1 MAKGKGNWSRPYH
14 VCKGKGCNN
23 WCWASQ
29 VPSQPLC
36 SACGKKWPGVPP
48 PPGPKPPTQSQLQR
62 LDRPRRAKPED
73 SQPKGFL
80 KVLKERWADLGPAT
94 QEALQAAGF
103 QPKPPPP
110 GEDSLLTRLL
120 GRKGDLPADIQAMLE
135 LEAGKPSATPY
146 EEGQH
151 SSNALTKASHKYR
164 QLARK
169 KMDLQASIT
178 QTKEHLKALVEE
190 TQSVDKQM
198 DEAKQAIEDA
208 QSKLSEALEQGNSVS
223 VAHPSLGDIAAFEGI
238 GKSLGIEFSEEQ
250 LSVLR
255 KASAAQMP
263 PGLGVTRPTFVFGP
277 KQPGPADPPEG
288 TGPKEPPP
296 QDKPEGPDVSM
307 KDGAGGELEELSQGR
322 DRSPR
327 RASRGS
333 SKETLAE

>member
-1 MAKGKGNWSRPYH
+1 
-14 VCKGKGCNN
+14 
-23 WCWASQ
+23 
-29 VPSQPLC
+29 
-36 SACGKKWPGVPP
+36 
-48 PPGPKPPTQSQLQR
+48 
-62 LDRPRRAKPED
+62 
-73 SQPKGFL
+73 
-80 KVLKERWADLGPAT
+80 
-94 QEALQAAGF
+94 
-103 QPKPPPP
+103 
-110 GEDSLLTRLL
+110 
-120 GRKGDLPADIQAMLE
+120 MLE

-250 LSVLR
+250 LSVLGVG
-255 KASAAQMP
+255 SSDAAR
-263 PGLGVTRPTFVFGP
+263 PGGHPAYVRVGP

-288 TGPKEPPP
+288 TGP
-296 QDKPEGPDVSM
+296 
-307 KDGAGGELEELSQGR
+307 
-322 DRSPR
+322 RSRHPR
-327 RASRGS
+327 TSRKGQMS
-333 SKETLAE
+333 A

>member
-1 MAKGKGNWSRPYH
+1 MQQLVLGFAGPVPTPVQCMWQEVAWGE
-14 VCKGKGCNN
+14 
-23 WCWASQ
+23 SQ
-29 VPSQPLC
+29 S
-36 SACGKKWPGVPP
+36 
-48 PPGPKPPTQSQLQR
+48 QR
-62 LDRPRRAKPED
+62 LDRPRRAKSED

>member
-1 MAKGKGNWSRPYH
+1 M
-14 VCKGKGCNN
+14 
-23 WCWASQ
+23 
-29 VPSQPLC
+29 C

-48 PPGPKPPTQSQLQR
+48 PPGPKPPTQSQSQR

-103 QPKPPPP
+103 KPKPPPLA
-110 GEDSLLTRLL
+110 EDSLLTRLL
-120 GRKGDLPADIQAMLE
+120 GRKGDLPADIQVMLE
-135 LEAGKPSATPY
+135 LEAEKPTATPY

-178 QTKEHLKALVEE
+178 QAKEHLKALVEE

-198 DEAKQAIEDA
+198 EEAKQAIEDA

-255 KASAAQMP
+255 KASTVQMP
-263 PGLGVTRPTFVFGP
+263 PGLGVSRPAFEFGP

-296 QDKPEGPDVSM
+296 QDKAGGPDVNM
-307 KDGAGGELEELSQGR
+307 KDNSGGELEELSQGR

-333 SKETLAE
+333 SKEALAE

>member
-48 PPGPKPPTQSQLQR
+48 PPGPKPPTQSQSQR

-94 QEALQAAGF
+94 LQAAGF
-103 QPKPPPP
+103 QPKPAARR
-110 GEDSLLTRLL
+110 GFSAYSLL

-288 TGPKEPPP
+288 TCPKEPPP
-296 QDKPEGPDVSM
+296 QDKPEGPDVSV

>member
-1 MAKGKGNWSRPYH
+1 MQELVLGFAGP
-14 VCKGKGCNN
+14 
-23 WCWASQ
+23 
-29 VPSQPLC
+29 VPTPVQC
-36 SACGKKWPGVPP
+36 MWQEVAWGA
-48 PPGPKPPTQSQLQR
+48 QSQLQR

-103 QPKPPPP
+103 KPKPPPLA
-110 GEDSLLTRLL
+110 EDSLLT
-120 GRKGDLPADIQAMLE
+120 LPADIQAMLE
-135 LEAGKPSATPY
+135 LEAEKPSATPY

-178 QTKEHLKALVEE
+178 QAKEHLKALVE
-190 TQSVDKQM
+190 
-198 DEAKQAIEDA
+198 EDA

-238 GKSLGIEFSEEQ
+238 GKSLSIEFSEEQ

-255 KASAAQMP
+255 KASTVQMP
-263 PGLGVTRPTFVFGP
+263 PGLGVSRPAFEFGP

-296 QDKPEGPDVSM
+296 QDKAGGPDVNM
-307 KDGAGGELEELSQGR
+307 KDSSGGELEELSQGR

-327 RASRGS
+327 RASRGRS
-333 SKETLAE
+333 SKEALAE